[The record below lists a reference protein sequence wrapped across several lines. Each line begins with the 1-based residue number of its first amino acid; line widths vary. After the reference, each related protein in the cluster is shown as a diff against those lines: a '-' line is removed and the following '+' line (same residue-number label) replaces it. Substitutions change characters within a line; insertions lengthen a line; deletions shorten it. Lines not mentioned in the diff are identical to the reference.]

1 MARKFFN
8 QKVKGSSN
16 KSMIAYIIVGACLL
30 LVFICV
36 ILVVV
41 LSNRTPEDVVVEI
54 RDVVTVEIN
63 SELPDKTLFFSE
75 LQNVKEDDIEVSFA
89 DADLTEVGEY
99 SIEISLYGE
108 TYKSKLAVVDTQ
120 APELVARN
128 YNIDVGDTYEA
139 QDFVES
145 CTDNSGK
152 ECIISFYTLGMDEDG
167 VNIDYSSFKD
177 EGTYTVQ
184 IIASDEAGNSTT
196 ATSATLTI
204 GESSG
209 PVEPTTCTYGN
220 SVYDSNIYILGVNV
234 TQNGCALDLNLYQDE
249 SVTAPAYALADADKE
264 KLQKEI
270 SKLNINEELEKN
282 LDRIVTPVLNT
293 AGTGLVGYT
302 VHMELAI
309 EYEDGHEEIVA
320 SYYINTNGERIY
332 SINTYNLD

>member
-41 LSNRTPEDVVVEI
+41 LSNRTPKDAIVEI

-75 LQNVKEDDIEVSFA
+75 LQNVKEDDIDISFA
-89 DADLTEVGEY
+89 DADLTKVGEY
-99 SIEISLYGE
+99 PIEINLYDE
-108 TYKSKLAVVDTQ
+108 TYESKLSVVDTQ
-120 APELVARN
+120 APNLIVRN
-128 YNIDVGDTYEA
+128 YNIKIGETYTA
-139 QDFVES
+139 MDFVES
-145 CTDNSGK
+145 CKDNSGE
-152 ECIISFYTLGMDEDG
+152 ECSVDFYTLGMDQDG
-167 VNIDYSSFKD
+167 VNIDYSSFTE

-184 IIASDEAGNSTT
+184 IIAADSSGNATT
-196 ATSATLTI
+196 PASATLTI
-204 GESSG
+204 GETSG
-209 PVEPTTCTYGN
+209 PSTPTTCTYGN
-220 SVYDSNIYILGVNV
+220 SEYDSNTYILGVNV

-249 SVTAPAYALADADKE
+249 SVTAPAYDLADTDTE

-270 SKLNINEELEKN
+270 SKLNINENLEKN
-282 LDRIVTPVLNT
+282 LNRIITPVLNS
-293 AGTGLVGYT
+293 AGTGIVGYT
-302 VHMELAI
+302 VHQELSI
-309 EYEDGHEEIVA
+309 KYEDGHEEVVA
-320 SYYINTNGERIY
+320 SYYINTKGERVY

>member
-16 KSMIAYIIVGACLL
+16 KSMIAYIIVGVCLL
-30 LVFICV
+30 LVFLCV

-41 LSNRTPEDVVVEI
+41 LSNRTPDDAVVEI

-75 LQNVKEDDIEVSFA
+75 LQNVEEDDIDVSFA

-99 SIEISLYGE
+99 PIEIKLYGE
-108 TYKSKLAVVDTQ
+108 TYESKLAVVDTQ
-120 APELVARN
+120 APKLVARN
-128 YNIDVGDTYEA
+128 YNVNVGESYSAE
-139 QDFVES
+139 DFVES
-145 CTDNSGK
+145 CSDNSGK
-152 ECIISFYTLGMDEDG
+152 ECLVSFYTLGMDQDG
-167 VNIDYSSFKD
+167 VSIDYSSFTE

-184 IIASDEAGNSTT
+184 IIASDDSGNATT

-209 PVEPTTCTYGN
+209 PVTPTTCTYGN
-220 SVYDSNIYILGVNV
+220 SEYDSNTYILGVNV

-249 SVTAPAYALADADKE
+249 SVTAPAYDLADTDTE

-270 SKLNINEELEKN
+270 SKLNISENLKKN
-282 LDRIVTPVLNT
+282 LNRVITPVLNN
-293 AGTGLVGYT
+293 AGTGIVGYT
-302 VHMELAI
+302 VHQELSI
-309 EYEDGHEEIVA
+309 QYEDGHEEVVA
-320 SYYINTNGERIY
+320 SYYINTNGDRVY